1 MYIKVKKHCENGF
14 EKQINEINVK
24 KHVQFFVVFSKKNI
38 VKMKLRTFL
47 KAFEVEKKV

>member
-14 EKQINEINVK
+14 EKQINELNVK
-24 KHVQFFVVFSKKNI
+24 KHVQFFFSKKNI

-47 KAFEVEKKV
+47 TAFEVEKKV